1 MVSRLLSQRIQ
12 RVKMMVTK
20 ILPHL
25 KLFFLEILVV
35 VRTACPPPFVTN
47 GATFSS
53 LTTTVC
59 AFKLSMSS
67 SFYITG
73 PVFHLLA
80 IFLIDP
86 ASSN

>member
-1 MVSRLLSQRIQ
+1 VLTSYGQQIALPKNSESENDGHQDPSAFEAVLSGD
-12 RVKMMVTK
+12 T
-20 ILPHL
+20 
-25 KLFFLEILVV
+25 
-35 VRTACPPPFVTN
+35 
-47 GATFSS
+47 S
-53 LTTTVC
+53 VC